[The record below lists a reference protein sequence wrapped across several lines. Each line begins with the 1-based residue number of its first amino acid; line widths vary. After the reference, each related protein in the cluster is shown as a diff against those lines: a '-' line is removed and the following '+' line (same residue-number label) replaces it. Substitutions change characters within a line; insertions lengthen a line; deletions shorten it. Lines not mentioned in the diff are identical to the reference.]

1 MREMPIG
8 NDKNNDV
15 QDDNKN
21 ERSDNDNCKAIIQ
34 VETRY
39 NGYSFS
45 SVAPYNL
52 RQVKI
57 SEDV

>member
-8 NDKNNDV
+8 NDKNNDD

-21 ERSDNDNCKAIIQ
+21 ERSDNDNFKAIIQ

-39 NGYSFS
+39 NGYSVS
-45 SVAPYNL
+45 SGSIQSA
-52 RQVKI
+52 
-57 SEDV
+57 SS